1 MSHKSVRL
9 LIESTAKSL
18 ADDIQFTYA
27 TASDFNQ
34 LQDKKYP
41 FISLALLSATPQFTA
56 NGVTFIKQWNCQM
69 EFYQLDTKGSSPEKK
84 AEILDEMGNLVD
96 KFINKLN
103 LYSTQ
108 ADTIVIES
116 INQQAFVE
124 AMADILT
131 GHLLNFNIL
140 AQDDF
145 DYCADD
151 LDCVVTTNEC

>member
-18 ADDIQFTYA
+18 ADDMQFTYA
-27 TASDFNQ
+27 TPQDFNV
-34 LQDKKYP
+34 LRDKKYP
-41 FISLALLSATPQFTA
+41 FISLGLLTATPQFTE
-56 NGVTFIKQWNCQM
+56 NGVTFIKQWNCAM
-69 EFYQLDTKGSSPEKK
+69 AFYQLDVKGSSPEHK

-108 ADTIVIES
+108 ADTIVIQNV
-116 INQQAFVE
+116 NQQAFTE

-131 GHLLNFNIL
+131 GHLLNFTLL

-151 LDCVVTTNEC
+151 LDCVVRTDEC